1 MIPKRTLWHLLNG
14 VLVVSAVLFASAPVA
29 ARQVLESEKLD
40 RTEPLPERLR
50 GIDVREQ
57 LGEMAATGATFV
69 DDTGKSVKLADFL
82 DGKHPVILT
91 LNYSR
96 CPMLCGLELNALVA
110 SLKQLDW
117 TAGDN
122 FKIVTV
128 VLDPTET
135 PAQAAAAKAR
145 YIRQY
150 GRPGA
155 AEGWHFL
162 TGPEASIKMVA
173 NSVGFSYGFNEKRN
187 EYVHPAAIMILSP
200 EGKIARYL
208 YGIEYH
214 PKTMRLSLVE
224 SAEGKIGSSIDQLVL
239 YCFHYDA
246 KEGSYAP
253 VAMNIMRVSGGVS
266 VTVLGGFLTS
276 FFLAES
282 RKRKKSHASAGNDSS
297 LGSSES

>member
-1 MIPKRTLWHLLNG
+1 MGTKRIHRHLLHG
-14 VLVVSAVLFASAPVA
+14 AIAVSALLSASAPA
-29 ARQVLESEKLD
+29 SARPVPASEQID

-50 GIDVREQ
+50 GIDVREH
-57 LGEMAATGATFV
+57 LGDNVAKGASFI
-69 DDTGKSVKLADFL
+69 DETGKAVTLGDFL

-91 LNYSR
+91 LNYSK
-96 CPMLCGLELNALVA
+96 CPMLCSLELSGLVA

-117 TAGDN
+117 TAGGE

-128 VLDPTET
+128 VLDPGEQ
-135 PAQAAAAKAR
+135 PAQAAESKAR
-145 YIRQY
+145 YVRQY
-150 GRPGA
+150 GRPTG

-162 TGPEASIKMVA
+162 TGTEASIKQVA

-187 EYVHPAAIMILSP
+187 EYIHPAAIMVLSP
-200 EGKIARYL
+200 QGKIARYL

-224 SAEGKIGSSIDQLVL
+224 AGEGKIGSSIDQLVL

-253 VAMNIMRVSGGVS
+253 VAMNIMRVSSGFGA
-266 VTVLGGFLTS
+266 TLLGGFLTS

-282 RKRKKSHASAGNDSS
+282 RKRKKLPAPTD
-297 LGSSES
+297 GSSGSSPS

>member
-1 MIPKRTLWHLLNG
+1 MTPKRTLWHLLNG
-14 VLVVSAVLFASAPVA
+14 ALAASVVLFASAQSA
-29 ARQVLESEKLD
+29 ARPVLDSEKLD
-40 RTEPLPERLR
+40 RTDPLPARLV
-50 GIDVREQ
+50 GVDVKEH
-57 LGEMAATGATFV
+57 LGDIVPKGTSFV
-69 DDTGKSVKLADFL
+69 DDTGKAVKIGDFL

-117 TAGDN
+117 TAGGD
-122 FKIVTV
+122 FQIVTV

-135 PAQAAAAKAR
+135 PKQAAEAKAR
-145 YIRQY
+145 YVRQY
-150 GRPGA
+150 GRDA
-155 AEGWHFL
+155 AAAGWHFL
-162 TGPEASIKMVA
+162 TGTDASIRKVA
-173 NSVGFSYGFNEKRN
+173 DSVGFIYGFNEKRN
-187 EYVHPAAIMILSP
+187 EYVHPAAIMVLSP

-224 SAEGKIGSSIDQLVL
+224 AGEGKVGSSIDQLVL

-253 VAMNIMRVSGGVS
+253 VAMNIMRVSSGIGA
-266 VTVLGGFLTS
+266 TLLGGFLTS
-276 FFLAES
+276 FFVAES
-282 RKRKKSHASAGNDSS
+282 RKRKKLTASGND
-297 LGSSES
+297 GSSGSSKS